1 MVADAL
7 QMNLVVEGTETID
20 IVNALRIL
28 KVPLIQGY
36 GIARPMPFDAF
47 VERLSTFSLSSTVHL
62 NPLYLYTK
70 QWTSSTSLR
79 QMAIWVPDFLAL
91 PTIMD
96 SEQCEIHP
104 LLEQSEMPDLPL
116 LHQLLDDYHRIIAN
130 TILNDFRA
138 MDHAQLLFLQAMLGS
153 AKRHPNR

>member
-47 VERLSTFSLSSTVHL
+47 VEQLSTFSLSSTVHL

-70 QWTSSTSLR
+70 QWTSSTSLC

-96 SEQCEIHP
+96 SEQ
-104 LLEQSEMPDLPL
+104 
-116 LHQLLDDYHRIIAN
+116 R
-130 TILNDFRA
+130 
-138 MDHAQLLFLQAMLGS
+138 
-153 AKRHPNR
+153 